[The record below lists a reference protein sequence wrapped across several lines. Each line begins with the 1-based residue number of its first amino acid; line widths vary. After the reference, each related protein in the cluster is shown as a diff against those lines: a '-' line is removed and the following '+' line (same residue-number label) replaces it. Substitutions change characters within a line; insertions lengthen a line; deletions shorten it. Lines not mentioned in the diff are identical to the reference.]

1 MKVNAT
7 NRVVQELK
15 RLNEYRSASSS
26 VNNWLAYCTNE
37 ASVIPANQELKR
49 RNAEY
54 DQPQNFQL
62 KENEALLYRM
72 LKEQLGYCM
81 GEYGGAVR
89 DVFLKQIGRNM
100 RVFYPEEFYR
110 NPYISKIQLKPAV
123 CGRFMLTYSD
133 FDAFEL
139 FDYNT
144 AIQNNDLCV
153 DIPRIGCF
161 AEEIK
166 FPLVVEKSAYTEI
179 VWMSVTPNEI
189 CTMEKPIEHARGKVL
204 TLGCGM
210 GYFAY
215 MASLKEEV
223 SSVTIVECERDVID
237 LFESYILPQF
247 EHREKINVVKG
258 NAVEY
263 LRNVK
268 DGEFDYCFA
277 DIWTSANDL
286 EPYFAVKEIGR
297 NFDKT
302 KIEYWIEDAIAGYL
316 AGYVWP
322 EIIDSFIISN
332 GGQLPYPSQ
341 VKMAIIGDRG
351 ARYIKRLLKNEE
363 ISQAQHIHYYMNPEN
378 IISMIDKTDILF

>member
-1 MKVNAT
+1 MRVTKT

-15 RLNEYRSASSS
+15 RLNEYHSASSS

-37 ASVIPANQELKR
+37 ASVIPANQEHMR
-49 RNAEY
+49 RNAKY
-54 DQPQNFQL
+54 DQPKNFQL
-62 KENEALLYRM
+62 NENGALLYRM
-72 LKEQLGYCM
+72 LKDQLGYSLR
-81 GEYGGAVR
+81 EYGSAIH
-89 DVFLKQIGRNM
+89 DVFLKQIGGNM
-100 RVFYPEEFYR
+100 RVFYPDEFYR
-110 NPYISKIQLKPAV
+110 TPYISKIQLKPEV
-123 CGRFMLTYSD
+123 CGRFMLTYSY

-139 FDYNT
+139 FDYNI
-144 AIQNNDLCV
+144 AIQDNDLCV

-161 AEEIK
+161 AEKIK
-166 FPLVVEKSAYTEI
+166 YPLVVEKSAYTEI
-179 VWMSVTPNEI
+179 VWMSVSPNEI

-286 EPYFAVKEIGR
+286 EPYFAVKESGR

-363 ISQAQHIHYYMNPEN
+363 ISRAQL
-378 IISMIDKTDILF
+378 SSQLLFL